1 MKTLTK
7 DIKYIGVD
15 DLDLDLFEGQYI
27 VPEGMAYNSYLIVDE
42 KICVMDT
49 VDARKGDEWADNLAE
64 ALQARQPDYLAV
76 LHMEPDHSAN
86 IVRFL
91 EAYPSAILLCTDK
104 AAKMLTQFFDYDFSG
119 RVQVVKD
126 GEKLS
131 LGQHELQF
139 VTAPMV
145 HWPEVMMVYESC
157 EQVLFAADA
166 FGKFGALV
174 NETDDWACEAR
185 RYYFNIVGKYGAQV
199 QAVLKKVSASPIQMI
214 CPLHGP
220 VLKENLSYYLNL
232 YQTWSQYKPETE
244 GVFIA
249 FASIY
254 GNTAKAAHYLA
265 DCLREAGVKVAISD
279 LARDDQAEA
288 LEDAFRYDRMVL
300 LAASYDGGLFPPM
313 EEFLMH
319 LKAKTYRQRR
329 VALVENG
336 SWAPSAGRVMKEY
349 LTAMKEIDL
358 YEPLI
363 SIRSAMKD
371 ADKDALK
378 ALALAFSKPDVSKLN
393 KD

>member
-1 MKTLTK
+1 MKISK
-7 DIKYIGVD
+7 DILYIGVD

-27 VPEGMAYNSYLIVDE
+27 VPEGMAYNSYLIADE

-49 VDARKGDEWADNLAE
+49 VDARKGDLWAANLAE
-64 ALQARQPDYLAV
+64 ALQGRQPDYLAV

-91 EAYPSAILLCTDK
+91 EAYPAAVLLCTDK

-126 GEKLS
+126 GEILS
-131 LGQHELQF
+131 LGKHELRF

-145 HWPEVMMVYESC
+145 HWPEVMMVYERT

-166 FGKFGALV
+166 FGKFGALA

-199 QAVLKKVSASPIQMI
+199 QAVLKKLADAPLSII

-220 VLKENLSYYLNL
+220 VLKENLAYYLNL
-232 YQTWSQYKPETE
+232 YQTWSQYRPETE

-265 DCLREAGVKVAISD
+265 DCLREAGVKVSVAD

-288 LEDAFRYDRMVL
+288 LEDAFRYDRMIL

-349 LTAMKEIDL
+349 LSAMKDIDL

-363 SIRSAMKD
+363 TIRSAMKE
-371 ADKDALK
+371 ADKEALK
-378 ALALAFSKPDVSKLN
+378 ALALAFAASN
-393 KD
+393 I

>member
-1 MKTLTK
+1 MKISK
-7 DIKYIGVD
+7 DVLYIGVD

-27 VPEGMAYNSYLIVDE
+27 VPEGMAYNSYLIADE

-49 VDARKGDEWADNLAE
+49 VDARKGDEWLARLAE
-64 ALQARQPDYLAV
+64 ALQTRRPDYLVV

-91 EAYPSAILLCTDK
+91 EAYPDALLLCTDK
-104 AAKMLTQFFDYDFSG
+104 AAKMLPQFFDYDFGG

-126 GEKLS
+126 GEELS
-131 LGQHELQF
+131 LGKHCLRF
-139 VTAPMV
+139 LMAPMV
-145 HWPEVMMVYESC
+145 HWPEVMMVYERT

-166 FGKFGALV
+166 FGKFGALA

-199 QAVLKKVSASPIQMI
+199 QAVLKKLADAPLSTI

-220 VLKENLSYYLNL
+220 VLKENLAYYLNL

-265 DCLREAGVKVAISD
+265 DCLRQAGVKVSVAD

-288 LEDAFRYDRMVL
+288 LEDAFRYDRMIL

-349 LTAMKEIDL
+349 LSAMKDIDL

-363 SIRSAMKD
+363 TIRSGMKE
-371 ADKDALK
+371 ADKEALK
-378 ALALAFSKPDVSKLN
+378 ALAAAFVSSN
-393 KD
+393 I

>member
-1 MKTLTK
+1 MMTISEN
-7 DIKYIGVD
+7 IKYIGVD

-27 VPEGMAYNSYLIVDE
+27 VPEGMAYNSYLILDE

-49 VDARKGDEWADNLAE
+49 VDARKGKEWTENLTA
-64 ALQARQPDYLAV
+64 ALQGRQPDYLAV

-86 IVRFL
+86 IVRFM
-91 EAYPSAILLCTDK
+91 ETYPAATLLCTDK
-104 AAKMLTQFFDYDFSG
+104 ACKMLNQFFDYDFRG

-126 GEKLS
+126 GETLS
-131 LGQHELQF
+131 LGQHELRF
-139 VTAPMV
+139 VAAPMV
-145 HWPEVMMVYESC
+145 HWPEVMMVYEC
-157 EQVLFAADA
+157 AEQVLFAADA
-166 FGKFGALV
+166 FGKFGAIV
-174 NETDDWACEAR
+174 HETEDWACEAR

-199 QAVLKKVSASPIQMI
+199 QAVLKKLANLPLAVI

-220 VLKENLSYYLNL
+220 VLKENLAYYLDL
-232 YQTWSQYKPETE
+232 YQTWSQYRPETE

-265 DCLREAGVKVAISD
+265 DCLREAGVKVAITD

-288 LEDAFRYDRMVL
+288 LEDAFRYDRMIL

-336 SWAPSAGRVMKEY
+336 SWAPSAGRVMKDY
-349 LTAMKEIDL
+349 MAAMKDIDL
-358 YEPLI
+358 YESLI

-371 ADKDALK
+371 SDKEALK
-378 ALALAFSKPDVSKLN
+378 ALADAFAKA
-393 KD
+393 